1 MNDMDKI
8 KERAG
13 RARKSDLD
21 KVLEYSGTSLQ
32 FCSKHDNLEAFRLL
46 AEKGA
51 NVGKRALTQTPLE
64 LAFRYSSDIVN
75 YMSYAFPEVYQKEVK
90 KKGFSISYHC
100 KDEALL
106 KEIFMLG
113 CDVNQ
118 ERKPF
123 PPLHN
128 FADYNNA
135 TGIKF
140 LLAHGANVDCR
151 NEYKQTALHRAIMR
165 RNVAATEMLLEHGAD
180 VQAADRDGKTPVDL
194 AKTCENEVIY
204 NMLLSG
210 NHIFFKPGA
219 LLYNKGVFYI
229 STF

>member
-90 KKGFSISYHC
+90 KEG
-100 KDEALL
+100 
-106 KEIFMLG
+106 IF
-113 CDVNQ
+113 
-118 ERKPF
+118 
-123 PPLHN
+123 N
-128 FADYNNA
+128 F
-135 TGIKF
+135 
-140 LLAHGANVDCR
+140 
-151 NEYKQTALHRAIMR
+151 
-165 RNVAATEMLLEHGAD
+165 
-180 VQAADRDGKTPVDL
+180 
-194 AKTCENEVIY
+194 
-204 NMLLSG
+204 LS
-210 NHIFFKPGA
+210 
-219 LLYNKGVFYI
+219 L
-229 STF
+229 